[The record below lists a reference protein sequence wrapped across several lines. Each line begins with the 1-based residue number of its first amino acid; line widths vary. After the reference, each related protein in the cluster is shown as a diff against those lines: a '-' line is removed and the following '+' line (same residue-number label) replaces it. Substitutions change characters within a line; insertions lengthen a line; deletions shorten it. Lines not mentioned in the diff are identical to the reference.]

1 MSCVQIDEEE
11 DSAELCS
18 DVVVLSVKAAARL
31 GWSLDSP
38 LTVGKVQELLVMHEK
53 MKASEPNLTLQP
65 ITRARSKA
73 SKLTEQEVAIAKEV
87 AALSKWDF
95 KKFARS
101 GGVAFLLQQ
110 ARIRAQATPAELGW
124 DAIIRNVHA
133 DGAVG
138 AFEIPPRGVELLPV
152 LTSRLMA
159 MNQMCSTMSV
169 NAKDS
174 LYLVA
179 IGPYQWMHGTPR
191 FLLSFHLVAM
201 AEGSLRAFYKCFRAA
216 ELKHRRSSLPFSDE
230 WYSILAIY
238 PLSGPDDQ
246 RDLQFVNELISTF
259 EVCNGKPLPRIWSTD
274 IVRFTSPHHADKTSR
289 RDLMSGRRYT
299 HFTKDLPR
307 DTLSVSPVC
316 FLSSSFGTEA
326 PATSSIEINKEA
338 TAVLANESLEVE
350 HPIRIH
356 QDLIGRLLVARSS
369 NPPMTSAG
377 TQIGLLMYHPD
388 HQTPTDSTD
397 PNSYA
402 WLQELCARLDRR
414 GVAVQFLSTPHVTQ
428 LLRVEPGGLDQASV
442 QKQLQVLVSRG
453 WLLGGVAVCSQED
466 DADAPL
472 MDVLANLFESKSF
485 ALHVQPMVR
494 LPSVSVLCIRLHPL
508 MPDPADVR
516 PISISSYVVPSTWL
530 LSAAHR
536 SADDWKQ
543 CRTDREP
550 WYSVAPL
557 EEHPDFSQIEA
568 EADEVPKATATPTKL
583 PVQSQP

>member
-1 MSCVQIDEEE
+1 MSPQIDEDE
-11 DSAELCS
+11 DSAELSS
-18 DVVVLSVKAAARL
+18 DHVVLSVEDAARL
-31 GWSLDSP
+31 GWLLDSP
-38 LTVGKVQELLVMHEK
+38 LTLRQVQELLVLHEK
-53 MKASEPNLTLQP
+53 MKASEHNPHPRP
-65 ITRARSKA
+65 ITRGFVKA
-73 SKLTEQEVAIAKEV
+73 SKFTEQEMAIAKEV

-95 KKFARS
+95 KKYVRL
-101 GGVAFLLQQ
+101 GKMEFLLQQ
-110 ARIRAQATPAELGW
+110 ARIREQATPAELAM
-124 DAIIRNVHA
+124 DAIIRNVFP
-133 DGAVG
+133 DGTVG

-159 MNQMCSTMSV
+159 LNRMCSTMSA
-169 NAKDS
+169 NAKDP

-179 IGPYQWMHGTPR
+179 IGPYQRMHGMPL

-201 AEGSLRAFYKCFRAA
+201 VEGSLRAFYKCFRAA

-230 WYSILAIY
+230 WYSILAIH

-246 RDLQFVNELISTF
+246 RDLQFVNELLSTF
-259 EVCNGKPLPRIWSTD
+259 EFCNGKPLPRIWSTG

-289 RDLMSGRRYT
+289 RDLMSGRSYT
-299 HFTKDLPR
+299 RFTKDLPR

-316 FLSSSFGTEA
+316 FLSSFGTEA
-326 PATSSIEINKEA
+326 PATSSVEINKEA
-338 TAVLANESLEVE
+338 TAVLAHESLEVE

-388 HQTPTDSTD
+388 QQTPTDSTD
-397 PNSYA
+397 LNSYA
-402 WLQELCARLDRR
+402 WLQALCARFDRSE
-414 GVAVQFLSTPHVTQ
+414 VAVQFPSTPHVMQ

-466 DADAPL
+466 NANAPPL
-472 MDVLANLFESKSF
+472 DVLTNLLKSESF
-485 ALHVQPMVR
+485 ARHMQPMVR

-568 EADEVPKATATPTKL
+568 EAD
-583 PVQSQP
+583 